1 MAGQLLHTQVY
12 RYLLR
17 LFDGGSIHPGD
28 TLPGELEL
36 AERLKVSR
44 NTVRHALA
52 DLEREGR
59 IERRKRRGTIYLGDV
74 RRERD
79 GGPAKPVVGVINNA
93 FFNSIYPELN
103 EGIDDRLHREGL
115 SMLLSNG
122 TYDSRREIES
132 IDRMLAQGVPGLI
145 VEPYP
150 SSPAHRSADLSRRLR
165 SLPVPLVT
173 TNCVLPE
180 LDSSSVTVDDE
191 WVGHRATHYLI
202 EAGHTRIACVFESAS
217 QPGVLRMQ
225 GYRRALAEAG
235 LPYRA
240 DLVVGTIHSRTEKHP
255 AAAPTGALLLDTAH
269 RPTAI
274 FFFND
279 EFALQGLKVM
289 QEHGIEVPRDISV
302 IGVDNIPE
310 AGRTVP
316 GLTTFDHPK
325 YVMGAIAAELL
336 IDRMGRGRGL
346 PGQEIRLRPGLIER
360 TSVSTPSAG

>member
-1 MAGQLLHTQVY
+1 MPGRLLHVQVY
-12 RYLLR
+12 EYLLR

-36 AERLKVSR
+36 AQRLKVSR

-52 DLEREGR
+52 DLEGEGR
-59 IERRKRRGTIYLGDV
+59 IQRRKRRGTIYLGRTHD
-74 RRERD
+74 RARD
-79 GGPAKPVVGVINNA
+79 DSPRSAVGVINNA

-122 TYDSRREIES
+122 TYDFRREIES

-150 SSPAHRSADLSRRLR
+150 SSPTYRSTDLSSRLR

-180 LDSSSVTVDDE
+180 LDASSVTVDDE
-191 WVGHRATHYLI
+191 WVGYRATQYLI
-202 EAGHTRIACVFESAS
+202 QAGHTHIACVFEEAS
-217 QPGVLRMQ
+217 QPGVLRLQ
-225 GYRRALAEAG
+225 GYRRALDEAG
-235 LPYRA
+235 LPHRA
-240 DLVVGTIHSRTEKHP
+240 ELVVGTMHSRTEKHP
-255 AAAPTGALLLDTAH
+255 AAGPTEELLSRTE
-269 RPTAI
+269 RMPTAI

-289 QEHGIEVPRDISV
+289 QERGIEVPRHVSV

-325 YVMGAIAAELL
+325 YLMGTIAAELL
-336 IDRMGRGRGL
+336 IDRMGRARGL
-346 PGQEIRLRPGLIER
+346 PGQEIRLRPGLIAR
-360 TSVSTPSAG
+360 ASVSTPAGR

>member
-1 MAGQLLHTQVY
+1 MAGQLLHVQVY
-12 RYLLR
+12 EYIVRLL
-17 LFDGGSIHPGD
+17 DGASVHPGD
-28 TLPGELEL
+28 TLPGEVEL
-36 AERLKVSR
+36 ARRLQVSR

-59 IERRKRRGTIYLGDV
+59 IQRRKRRGTIYLGEAHRGTRNDSLKQ
-74 RRERD
+74 
-79 GGPAKPVVGVINNA
+79 AIGVINNA

-115 SMLLSNG
+115 SMILSNG
-122 TYDSRREIES
+122 AYDARREIES
-132 IDRMLAQGVPGLI
+132 IDRMIAQGVPGLI

-150 SSPAHRSADLSRRLR
+150 SSPAHGSAALARRLQAV
-165 SLPVPLVT
+165 PVPLVT
-173 TNCVLPE
+173 TNCVLPD
-180 LDSSSVTVDDE
+180 LDASSVTVDDE
-191 WVGHRATHYLI
+191 WVGYRATQYLI
-202 EAGHTRIACVFESAS
+202 QAGHADIACIFEEAS

-235 LPYRA
+235 LPCRHEW
-240 DLVVGTIHSRTEKHP
+240 VVGTVHSRTEKRP
-255 AAAPTGALLLDTAH
+255 AAGPTETVLSHPEGA
-269 RPTAI
+269 PTAI

-289 QEHGIEVPRDISV
+289 QERGIAVPRRISV

-316 GLTTFDHPK
+316 GLTTFEHPK
-325 YVMGAIAAELL
+325 YLMGTIAAELL
-336 IDRMGRGRGL
+336 IDRMGRGYGL

-360 TSVSTPSAG
+360 TSVSAPAR